1 MSRLRS
7 GEEGAAMVEFTF
19 LAVLLLVPLAYIV
32 VAAFTVQKAA
42 FAVTA
47 ATREAGR
54 AFVTA
59 DAVADADGRAR
70 AAAAVAMRDQGLTM
84 PAGALRI
91 SCGGG
96 ECLTPGRAVTVDL
109 EYAVALPLVPH
120 ALGGRPLAAIRV
132 HGHHVEVVDTY
143 RAVP

>member
-1 MSRLRS
+1 
-7 GEEGAAMVEFTF
+7 MVEFTL

-47 ATREAGR
+47 ATRQAGR

-59 DAVADADGRAR
+59 ETAGEADGRAR
-70 AAAAVAMRDQGLTM
+70 VAAELAMRDQGLSL
-84 PAGALRI
+84 AGSALQI
-91 SCGGG
+91 SCRG
-96 ECLTPGRAVTVDL
+96 ECLVPGNTVRVEL
-109 EYAVALPLVPH
+109 EYAVALPLVPR

-132 HGHHVEVVDTY
+132 HGIHAEMVDQW
-143 RAVP
+143 RSVR

>member
-1 MSRLRS
+1 MRRLRR
-7 GEEGAAMVEFTF
+7 GDGGAAMVEFTF
-19 LAVLLLVPLAYIV
+19 LAVLLLIPLTYIV

-59 DAVADADGRAR
+59 DSGATAEAR
-70 AAAAVAMRDQGLTM
+70 AWAAAELAMRDQGLTM

-91 SCGGG
+91 SCGAG
-96 ECLTPGRAVTVDL
+96 ECLIPGTAVTVEL

-120 ALGGRPLAAIRV
+120 ALGGRPFAAIRV
-132 HGHHVEVVDTY
+132 HGHHVEVVDPY